1 MIPGGWEWIIIVL
14 VIVLLFGARRL
25 PEMGKSLGQGIR
37 GFKSALT
44 GSDENNEQSDDT
56 EQNDKD
62 DAEVKSE

>member
-44 GSDENNEQSDDT
+44 GSGENDEQSDDT